1 MNAFESEIIV
11 YDLVDSVIDGNLP
24 KAEMLIKVKKA
35 DPNKRISSGSP
46 FEIACKLENLDM
58 MELLY
63 ELGGRI
69 DFESD
74 EGKAFLFDLIRHDQD
89 RAIKFFLERG
99 LPMNLRFDPGKNTML
114 HIASDFD
121 SRNVA
126 ALLVSRGADVD
137 ARNIYNQ
144 RPIDKAAS
152 RFMRDLLRVVT
163 LSTYSHEQSN

>member
-1 MNAFESEIIV
+1 MNPFESEIII
-11 YDLVDSVIDGNLP
+11 YDLVDAVVDGNLP
-24 KAEMLIKVKKA
+24 KAEMLIRLKSA

-46 FEIACKLENLDM
+46 FEIACKLGNLDM
-58 MELLY
+58 MELLH

-69 DFESD
+69 DFDSS
-74 EGKAFLFDLIRHDQD
+74 EGKAFLLDLIRDDQD
-89 RAIKFFLERG
+89 RAIKFFLEHG
-99 LPMNLRFDPGKNTML
+99 LSMNIRFDPGKNTML

-126 ALLVSRGADVD
+126 ALLVARGADLD

-152 RFMRDLLRVVT
+152 RFMYNLLRAASLGT
-163 LSTYSHEQSN
+163 CNHEQSN